1 VTAGQALRFI
11 ERHGIVLEA
20 GRGPVPALATEVLG
34 KDSTGSWWAHPRARE
49 FFRLTR
55 EIRDEP
61 RILVCKLL
69 AGRITYVHRRLWP
82 ALVRLSR
89 DIGAAR
95 LTAVREVHTAEGRHA
110 MQLTRFPEWVPGD
123 VRRSARLLDR
133 EDALAMLTAS
143 VPAAVLLKSS
153 PPRRAKT
160 LVSSRTEK
168 V

>member
-20 GRGPVPALATEVLG
+20 GQGPVPALATEVLG
-34 KDSTGSWWAHPRARE
+34 EGSSGSWWAHPRARE

-55 EIRDEP
+55 EVRDEP

-69 AGRITYVHRRLWP
+69 AGKITYVHRRLWP

-95 LTAVREVHTAEGRHA
+95 LTAVREVHTANGRHA
-110 MQLTRFPEWVPGD
+110 MQLTAFPGWVPSD
-123 VRRSARLLDR
+123 VRRQARILDR
-133 EDALAMLTAS
+133 EDALATLTAS
-143 VPAAVLLKSS
+143 VPAAALVK
-153 PPRRAKT
+153 PRSTR
-160 LVSSRTEK
+160 R
-168 V
+168 